1 MTYCELKDWSTRNM
15 LSDVWWIAIDGETIP
30 AASDLAYA
38 LEIKC
43 ENPDAQVAVMN
54 ADARR
59 LGSAHWTF
67 LKLAEVPLRA
77 C

>member
-1 MTYCELKDWSTRNM
+1 MTYCELKAWSAKHQLT
-15 LSDVWWIAIDGETIP
+15 DIWWIAVDGRTLP

-43 ENPDAQVAVMN
+43 EKPDAEVAVMN

-59 LGSAHWTF
+59 MGVVQWTY
-67 LKLAEVPLRA
+67 LQLAEFAVR

>member
-1 MTYCELKDWSTRNM
+1 MTYCELKTWSTQHR
-15 LSDVWWIAIDGETIP
+15 LSNAWWIAVDGNTLP
-30 AASDLAYA
+30 STRDLAMA

-43 ENPDAQVAVMN
+43 GKPDSEVAVMN

-59 LGSAHWTF
+59 LGAEQWTF
-67 LKLAEVPLRA
+67 LELAEFAVR